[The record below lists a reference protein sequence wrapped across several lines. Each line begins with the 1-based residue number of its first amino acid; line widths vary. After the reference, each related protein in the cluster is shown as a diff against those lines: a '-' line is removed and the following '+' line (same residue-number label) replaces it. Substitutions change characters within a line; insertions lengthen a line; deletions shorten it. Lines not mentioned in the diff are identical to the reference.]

1 MAGIG
6 TLVDEYLTP
15 ILQEVLEDRTSKH
28 ADVIDRMK
36 QTWAR
41 VVELEA
47 EFWPEVQEEA
57 GMRIPHHQL
66 SET

>member
-1 MAGIG
+1 VDKIG

-28 ADVIDRMK
+28 ADSVIDRMK

-47 EFWPEVQEEA
+47 QFWPEVQEEA
-57 GMRIPHHQL
+57 GMRIPQ
-66 SET
+66 S